1 MTTLNDAQQSLDYV
15 VYSSVC
21 YLYSL
26 FVLLLHLNWNF
37 WMRVQFCSSFLEKRR
52 EGRQSKQI
60 TVQKVSRVSRSEMKK
75 YTGNWKI
82 VTFSLH
88 PGTQQQQR
96 RNRSSAASAPQNFDD
111 IYVLDNKITSSC
123 RAKWNSQGQAHS
135 RRAGSIILN
144 QIINLLLN
152 ITLWNDTKTHF
163 VFFKHQQRCM
173 LTSPGLWT
181 QYHLLWALP
190 WIKIVWLRC

>member
-1 MTTLNDAQQSLDYV
+1 MTHNSHLIMLFIVPCAIFIHYLFCYCILTEISECVFNFAQVSWKREEKADNLNKLPS
-15 VYSSVC
+15 
-21 YLYSL
+21 
-26 FVLLLHLNWNF
+26 
-37 WMRVQFCSSFLEKRR
+37 
-52 EGRQSKQI
+52 
-60 TVQKVSRVSRSEMKK
+60 KK
-75 YTGNWKI
+75 YLESRGVRWRSITGNWKI